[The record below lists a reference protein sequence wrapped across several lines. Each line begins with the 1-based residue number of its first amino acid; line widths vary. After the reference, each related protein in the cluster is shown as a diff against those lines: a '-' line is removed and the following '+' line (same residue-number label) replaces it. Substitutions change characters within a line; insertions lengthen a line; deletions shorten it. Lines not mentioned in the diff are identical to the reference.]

1 MKASWGY
8 SSEVDWLDPGDPMR
22 ATIRQ
27 QLGGLLHSHTS
38 HMNPQAQRHGA
49 LGNLV
54 ARQLDL
60 IYTTEP
66 SSHEVCF
73 ADSSE
78 VRPEFRSTFHSN
90 HLIEYCYAMVFSSV
104 FRKRFKDFPNEG
116 FLIPAP
122 PDASFFWRMIRIGNE
137 LRLLHLQENIDT
149 SLEHQGSVMGSKE
162 LSIDVELPDAMERTK
177 TLRREIDVI
186 CEG

>member
-8 SSEVDWLDPGDPMR
+8 TPEIDWLDPGDSMR

-27 QLGGLLHSHTS
+27 QLGGLLHNHTS
-38 HMNPQAQRHGA
+38 HENLHAQHQRA

-60 IYTTEP
+60 IYTPAP

-73 ADSSE
+73 AESSE

-104 FRKRFKDFPNEG
+104 FRKRFKDFPNEN
-116 FLIPAP
+116 FLIPTP
-122 PDASFFWRMIRIGNE
+122 PDAFFFWKMIRIGNQ
-137 LRLLHLQENIDT
+137 LSLLHLQENIAA
-149 SLEHQGSVMGSKE
+149 SLEHQGLVVGSKE
-162 LSIDVELPDAMERTK
+162 LSIDVELFDAMESTK
-177 TLRREIDVI
+177 TLRREIDAI
-186 CEG
+186 CGG

>member
-8 SSEVDWLDPGDPMR
+8 SSGIDWLDPGDSMR

-38 HMNPQAQRHGA
+38 HENPQAQRHSA

-90 HLIEYCYAMVFSSV
+90 HLIEYCYAIVFSSV
-104 FRKRFKDFPNEG
+104 FRKRFKDFPNED

-122 PDASFFWRMIRIGNE
+122 PDASFFWKMIRIGNE
-137 LRLLHLQENIDT
+137 LGLLHLQENIAT
-149 SLEHQGSVMGSKE
+149 SLEHQGLVIGSKE
-162 LSIDVELPDAMERTK
+162 LSIDAELLDAMESTK
-177 TLRREIDVI
+177 TLRREIDAI